1 MAAILGRFLSG
12 VTLIIFTV
20 FGGDERTMARGV
32 RDYCGTWK
40 CAMWKL
46 N

>member
-20 FGGDERTMARGV
+20 FGGDERTMAIIVGPGSV
-32 RDYCGTWK
+32 RCGNLT
-40 CAMWKL
+40 
-46 N
+46 NF